1 MKNRIIILLGTTM
14 LLHSCKPNTAEQ
26 NNAPATFDHI
36 LVIVGDY
43 KERPARIFEGEP
55 FQPAT
60 LN

>member
-1 MKNRIIILLGTTM
+1 M
-14 LLHSCKPNTAEQ
+14 LLHSCQPNTAEQ

-43 KERPARIFEGEP
+43 QERPASIFEGEP